1 MMHSIWTAATGMQAQ
16 QMRIDAIANNL
27 ANVNTTSYKKSQVDF
42 QDLLYQAVQAPGIE
56 TAGIQVGLGVRPSAI
71 TKYHAQGNLQ
81 VTNNP
86 LDVAIDGPGFI
97 PVRVNDSRTA
107 DGIAYTRD
115 GSFKVDNT
123 GRLVT
128 ASGLPLEDDVFLQG
142 ATDIRIRDTG
152 EIFGRIGGQGQVTQL
167 GRIPIVTFPNPA
179 GLTALGNNLYSR
191 SDSSGNR
198 TEIAL
203 AGTNGSGKFVQG
215 ALEAS
220 NVELV
225 TEMVMMI
232 ATQKAYDTSSK
243 AINVSDKMMESTNG
257 LIRG

>member
-42 QDLLYQAVQAPGIE
+42 QDLLYQAVQAPGQE
-56 TAGIQVGLGVRPSAI
+56 TAGMQVGLGVRPAAI

-86 LDVAIDGPGFI
+86 LDVAIDGPGFFQ
-97 PVRVNDSRTA
+97 VTTTDSRVVGGRA
-107 DGIAYTRD
+107 FTRD
-115 GSFKVDNT
+115 GSFKINNL
-123 GRLVT
+123 GQLVT
-128 ASGLPLEDDVFLQG
+128 STGLVVQPEIQLGNV
-142 ATDIRIRDTG
+142 TDIRIREDG
-152 EIFGRIGGQGQVTQL
+152 MVFGRLGGAGPVTQIEGIQL
-167 GRIPIVTFPNPA
+167 VTFPNPA
-179 GLTALGNNLYSR
+179 GLMSIGNNLYMETAA
-191 SDSSGNR
+191 SGPAN
-198 TEIAL
+198 APA
-203 AGTNGSGKFVQG
+203 AGGANGNGRFVQG

-257 LIRG
+257 LIR

>member
-42 QDLLYQAVQAPGIE
+42 QDLLYQAVQAPGVE
-56 TAGIQVGLGVRPSAI
+56 TAGMQVGLGVRPSAI
-71 TKYHAQGNLQ
+71 SKYHAQGNMQ

-86 LDVAIDGPGFI
+86 LDVAIDGPGFFE
-97 PVRVNDSRTA
+97 VTTTDSRVI
-107 DGIAYTRD
+107 GNKAYTRD
-115 GSFKVDNT
+115 GSFKINNQ
-123 GRLVT
+123 GLLVT
-128 ASGLPLEDDVFLQG
+128 SSGLVVGDGLQVGG
-142 ATDIRIRDTG
+142 ATEIRIREDG
-152 EIFGRIGGQGQVTQL
+152 AIFGRLQGSGPVQILGNLQL
-167 GRIPIVTFPNPA
+167 VNFPNPA
-179 GLTALGNNLYSR
+179 GLMSIGNNLYTI
-191 SDSSGNR
+191 SDAAGR
-198 TEIAL
+198 TIGPA
-203 AGTNGSGKFVQG
+203 NGGSEGLGRVVQG

-257 LIRG
+257 LIR

>member
-42 QDLLYQAVQAPGIE
+42 QDLLYQAVQAPGVE
-56 TAGIQVGLGVRPSAI
+56 TAGMQVGLGVRPSAI
-71 TKYHAQGNLQ
+71 SKYHAQGNLQ

-86 LDVAIDGPGFI
+86 LDVAIDGFGFFQ
-97 PVRVNDSRTA
+97 VTTTDSRVVGNT
-107 DGIAYTRD
+107 AYTRD
-115 GSFKVDNT
+115 GSFKINNF
-123 GRLVT
+123 GQLVT
-128 ASGLPLEDDVFLQG
+128 SSGLVVQPEINLG
-142 ATDIRIRDTG
+142 SATDVRIREDG
-152 EIFGRIGGQGQVTQL
+152 AVFGRIAGTGPVTELGALQL
-167 GRIPIVTFPNPA
+167 VSFPNPA
-179 GLTALGNNLYSR
+179 GMMSIGNNLYMAT
-191 SDSSGNR
+191 DAAGQR
-198 TEIAL
+198 TGPA
-203 AGTNGSGKFVQG
+203 AGGSVGMGRVVQG

-257 LIRG
+257 LIR

>member
-42 QDLLYQAVQAPGIE
+42 QDLLYQAVQAPGFE
-56 TAGIQVGLGVRPSAI
+56 TAGMQVGLGVRPSAI
-71 TKYHAQGNLQ
+71 SKYHAQGNLQ

-86 LDVAIDGPGFI
+86 LDVAIDGPGFFQ
-97 PVRVNDSRTA
+97 VTTTDSRVV
-107 DGIAYTRD
+107 GNIAYTRD
-115 GSFKVDNT
+115 GSFKINSQ
-123 GRLVT
+123 GQLVT
-128 ASGLPLEDDVFLQG
+128 SSGLVVIMTASLQG
-142 ATDIRIRDTG
+142 ATDVRIREDG
-152 EIFGRIGGQGQVTQL
+152 AVFGRVNGTGPVVDL
-167 GRIPIVTFPNPA
+167 GSIPLVSFPNPA
-179 GLTALGNNLYSR
+179 GMMSIGNNLYMFTEAAG
-191 SDSSGNR
+191 SG
-198 TEIAL
+198 TAPGP
-203 AGTNGSGKFVQG
+203 AGTSGMGRIVQG

-257 LIRG
+257 LIR